1 MKQYNLKGRHLAM
14 KLSYPMTAKV
24 KSIEASDCVIKY
36 ILKYTIRDPKNY
48 ALGLPLPF
56 VIVDLK
62 IL

>member
-1 MKQYNLKGRHLAM
+1 M

>member
-1 MKQYNLKGRHLAM
+1 M

-24 KSIEASDCVIKY
+24 KSIEANDCVIKY
-36 ILKYTIRDPKNY
+36 VLKYTTIRDPKNY

-62 IL
+62 NL